1 MRIIMKILTKTI
13 MKIVLTDS
21 EVAQH
26 IPFAELCECENKLKT
41 IKAKRLMAKLGIS
54 SEMLSAYQQT
64 ARTWYLITGFPSG
77 YEFTAEELDGWH
89 LIGELISRL

>member
-1 MRIIMKILTKTI
+1 MKAIV
-13 MKIVLTDS
+13 KIVLTDK
-21 EVAQH
+21 EVAPR
-26 IPFAELCECENKLKT
+26 IPFAQLCECENKLKT
-41 IKAKRLMAKLGIS
+41 MKAKRLMAELGIS

-77 YEFTAEELDGWH
+77 YEFTAGEIGGWR